1 MADDDDGGLPE
12 ESQGKL
18 EQTSTVDHNTRAPWK
33 VDGDPKYIF
42 QNYDD
47 LIEFGSEVPLPSGT
61 GAKYVIVIVIDNNNP
76 AITAHYPQHK
86 QFYIGEVLPNGDIYW
101 RPYTEFWIK
110 LIEDGRTTNSDSF
123 TKFRINAI
131 GVGTYRSIPILVPDP
146 SFNHNRPVTQS
157 EATTSS
163 TTGTTVVT
171 TTTANPAAAGVVT
184 TSETIPAALDAF
196 GGAGRN
202 IPSAQQASGVLPSPG
217 PCLPNNPPASSGVSG
232 SGAVPPVSTYDDGP
246 LRAVR
251 AATTSSGST
260 YDDGPLRA
268 VRAAAAAP
276 ASTYDDGP
284 LRAVRAAASGSST
297 AAAAANS
304 GSAAAAAAANS
315 GSAAAAAAAAS
326 TAPTTVTQQP
336 STPTSSSSAPVSTP
350 SNVYIYEPLTPGFDR
365 YDFNSGKKVFTP
377 DSGPS
382 RNSSNSTVTPTPA
395 PRVPSNANR
404 DYTNINL
411 QDVDQTGRLRG
422 GL

>member
-1 MADDDDGGLPE
+1 MSTTDDDGGLPE

-251 AATTSSGST
+251 AA
-260 YDDGPLRA
+260 
-268 VRAAAAAP
+268 
-276 ASTYDDGP
+276 
-284 LRAVRAAASGSST
+284 ASGSST

-315 GSAAAAAAAAS
+315 GSAAAAAAAS